1 MKIIVEI
8 ETLFASAAH
17 QLLNFS
23 SVSCKDNVN
32 SIIFV
37 HRVPFHGRLTD

>member
-8 ETLFASAAH
+8 ERLFASAVNE
-17 QLLNFS
+17 LLNFS

-37 HRVPFHGRLTD
+37 HRVPLHGRSTN

>member
-1 MKIIVEI
+1 MKIIAQI

-17 QLLNFS
+17 QLFNFS

-37 HRVPFHGRLTD
+37 HRAPLHGCSTD